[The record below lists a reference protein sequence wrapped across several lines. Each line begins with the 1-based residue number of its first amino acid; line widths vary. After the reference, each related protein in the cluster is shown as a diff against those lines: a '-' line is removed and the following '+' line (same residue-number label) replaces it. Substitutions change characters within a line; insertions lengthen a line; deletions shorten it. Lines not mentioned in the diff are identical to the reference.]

1 MNGCRFNFV
10 FSFCV
15 KFFTMYLLCTFMGRS
30 FLFVCMTSVSGC
42 SGPKRKKFFEV
53 IISVFLH
60 FFFGSLMLRL
70 ATGKMS

>member
-15 KFFTMYLLCTFMGRS
+15 KFFTMYLLCTFMS
-30 FLFVCMTSVSGC
+30 CCFLFVCLTSVSGC

-53 IISVFLH
+53 IISAFLQKI
-60 FFFGSLMLRL
+60 FFFLGV
-70 ATGKMS
+70 